1 MLFAGCAVCR
11 TCGLTITGVEA
22 KGRLR
27 QMKKRIRAIH
37 RWSIF
42 QLVQFWRKKWHENSL
57 VVLLALLI
65 GVVTALA
72 AAVLHVLVH
81 YLADFSQWLVAATK
95 GLGGHGWLLVF
106 LLLPMLGITLS
117 YLVQRY
123 FGGHQYAKSLSP
135 LILALE
141 RRQTFIPAIEC
152 INHVISSALSVGLGG
167 SAGLEAPSVLTGAA
181 IGSCTSRFFFLEQ
194 RHRTLLIGCGA
205 AAAIS
210 AIFDSPVGGVLFVA
224 EVLMPQHSVAVLA
237 PMLLA
242 SAVAKV
248 VSRLIFGPGLMF
260 LAITGPWQQH
270 AVPYYFVCGA
280 ACALIGVY
288 VIRVAHRLG
297 PILHRFAPGPWL
309 RLLLGGGVLCVMLF
323 LFPIL
328 RGQGYRYI
336 ELLFRGDVQALLKD
350 VPALQWLPA
359 GPWLPV
365 IVIAAGVFL
374 KAIVSV
380 LTVDAGGDGGI
391 FAPCLV
397 IGAFTGFAFARLINL
412 SGLTELQEFNFVAA
426 GMCGV
431 FTAVMHAPMT
441 GIFLIAEVTGGY
453 VLLVPLMIVSA
464 VSWLIA
470 LAIEPN
476 SVYRKA
482 LVEKKLVDDTP
493 DHGVLQRVK
502 VAECLNSQYHV
513 LRANDTIKTVIQLVE
528 DLAVRDDVFPVLDGN
543 GKLLGIV
550 HLEKVLAA
558 MLNPQIHD
566 LLLIFDLMDPPLG
579 ILSPDDDLVKAM
591 NSFDKYNLRYLP
603 VCAKTGKFSGFV
615 ERTPIF
621 ARYRRMISETES
633 F

>member
-1 MLFAGCAVCR
+1 
-11 TCGLTITGVEA
+11 
-22 KGRLR
+22 
-27 QMKKRIRAIH
+27 MKKRIRAIH